1 MTANEFESFDPLMES
16 SEETASEAFQHILV
30 REIIG
35 SYHSNYDVFAETVQN
50 AVDAVEE
57 RYYSLREDAGNKD
70 EADVVFT
77 YEPKIWVTVDLK
89 QNEIQ
94 ICDNG
99 TGMDFETFQKSL
111 SPAFSGKDIKKII
124 GKKMHFRGHKG
135 MGLTFLAYGFNK
147 MRLSTKTDHD
157 TFVGEMKDGRNWVK
171 SPDNESKPQCNPS
184 IEPSEI
190 FNEISTG
197 TCVTVRCD
205 SESRP
210 KKLSQLARSFS
221 EWECIFRTLTAIG
234 YVDINGDGDEFRKR
248 TSIELR
254 IINTDNSE
262 KTGNIN
268 FDYLYPHTAQGFRF
282 LDLKKYHS
290 EHAEQTSIPKKHRNA
305 YDGLYRVWNRDEL
318 KNLLNDERKTY
329 FEDLLDKYNPK
340 VYAFFSY
347 GQPLWKELNNRMIGE
362 ERKSDRLAAGIQ
374 IASEHM
380 PIGEK
385 SDAQVKYGTGNKN
398 RIFIVSY
405 FENARPDLG
414 RKSFENEI
422 GEFSQEIANL
432 TTDHFIDNR
441 ELLKPSKE
449 RPSTHEEWKEKM
461 AEDRIEEA
469 RKQAK
474 DQPLLLDGLSLLSE
488 PISEQEVVAL
498 FFELIGHRRL
508 KSYNFLSVSGNEDQY
523 DAVFEF
529 EPPDDNELVDI
540 EYSTDDPLGLDPSFT
555 SEGLV
560 KLNPKNCE
568 FKFSLDGLIEDFGK
582 PASDRGAKRFQ
593 DLRLVIAWQAGEFWK
608 EDFVLYPCLL
618 EDFRHMRRYHG
629 VTHVMTRKSGSDH
642 EIQVVLLRDIRDYLN
657 DANAAIAFQRTEYLD

>member
-1 MTANEFESFDPLMES
+1 MPTNVFESFDPLMAS

-57 RYYSLREDAGNKD
+57 KYYSLREEKD
-70 EADVVFT
+70 SNDQADVLLT

-89 QNEIQ
+89 QNEVR

-147 MRLSTKTDHD
+147 IRLSTKTDHN

-171 SPDNESKPQCNPS
+171 SPEYESKPQCNAS
-184 IEPSEI
+184 EEPAEI
-190 FNEISTG
+190 FNSISTG

-210 KKLSQLARSFS
+210 KRLSLLAKSFS

-234 YVDINGDGDEFRKR
+234 YLNLNDDSDDFRKR
-248 TSIELR
+248 TSIELT
-254 IINTDNSE
+254 IVYTDDSE
-262 KTGNIN
+262 ESGNIP
-268 FDYLYPHTAQGFRF
+268 FEYLYPHTAQGFRF
-282 LDLKKYHS
+282 LDLEEYHS
-290 EHAEQTSIPKKHRNA
+290 EHAEKTSIPKEHQNA
-305 YDGLYRVWNRDEL
+305 YDGLYRVWSRDEL
-318 KNLLNDERKTY
+318 RTWLNEEKRTY

-340 VYAFFSY
+340 VYSFFSY
-347 GQPLWKELNNRMIGE
+347 GQPFWKELNRRMIGD

-380 PIGEK
+380 PIGERY
-385 SDAQVKYGTGNKN
+385 DAQVRYGTGNKN
-398 RIFIVSY
+398 RIFIISY

-432 TTDHFIDNR
+432 STDHFIANR
-441 ELLKPSKE
+441 ELMKPSKE

-469 RKQAK
+469 RNQATG
-474 DQPLLLDGLSLLSE
+474 QPLELDDLSLLSE

-498 FFELIGHRRL
+498 FFELIGHGQL
-508 KSYNFLSVSGNEDQY
+508 KAYTFLSVSGNEDQY

-529 EPPDDNELVDI
+529 DPPKDSELAHI
-540 EYSTDDPLGLDPSFT
+540 EYSAEDPLGLDPSIT

-582 PASDRGAKRFQ
+582 PSSERGAKRFQ
-593 DLRLVIAWQAGEFWK
+593 DLRLVIAWQAGDYWK
-608 EDFVLYPCLL
+608 EDFALYPCLL
-618 EDFRHMRRYHG
+618 AEFRHMRRYHG

-642 EIQVVLLRDIRDYLN
+642 EIQVVLLKDIRDYLS
-657 DANAAIAFQRTEYLD
+657 DADAATAFQKTEYLD